1 MENSRSRQLGPNI
14 DWSFAKLK
22 RSETLWGPHGYHRY
36 PAKFIPQL
44 VSNLITN
51 YSCVS
56 DLVVDPFL
64 GSGTTGIEALREER
78 GFWGCDVNPIAL
90 LISKAKC
97 RPINPPTLEMAWQEL
112 SQKLSQFRP
121 LGRRE
126 LSKADLHQIGQTR
139 SYGVSSDDQLD
150 YWFPSAHRHL
160 LERIFGAITSLHS
173 GPIQTFFVCAFSNVL
188 RGCSIW
194 LSGSTKPQ
202 KDLNKRLADP
212 IEALNKQVHRMIRG
226 NQAYWEELAK
236 LGFDSNEFSKR
247 VVLKRQDAK
256 HTSLRDGSVDLVVTS
271 PPYATCYEYNDI
283 HRLTELWLEHYG
295 YLRSTDWVRSCIGSK
310 AVSKRRQEEG
320 GSLFETGSTSA
331 DLALAKLA
339 NATRNSGGK
348 VPDHEVRAL
357 YYYFHDMQIV
367 IRECARTLKPG
378 KDLIL
383 IVGDSYKR
391 GVTIPTSDA
400 LCELATGAGFEFQER
415 ITRKIPARVL
425 VSTRDR
431 ETGRF
436 SSASESDMQAYP
448 EESILVLTR
457 QVRKT
462 LQKGKKNG

>member
-1 MENSRSRQLGPNI
+1 
-14 DWSFAKLK
+14 
-22 RSETLWGPHGYHRY
+22 
-36 PAKFIPQL
+36 
-44 VSNLITN
+44 
-51 YSCVS
+51 
-56 DLVVDPFL
+56 L
-64 GSGTTGIEALREER
+64 GSGTTGIEALREGR
-78 GFWGCDVNPIAL
+78 NFWGCDINPVAL

-97 RPINPPTLEMAWQEL
+97 RPINPPTLEQACHEL
-112 SQKLSQFRP
+112 SQKLSQFKP

-126 LSKADLHQIGQTR
+126 LSKADLHQINRTR

-150 YWFPSAHRHL
+150 YWFPSAHRNL
-160 LERIFGAITSLHS
+160 LECIFDAITNSHA

-202 KDLNKRLADP
+202 KDLDKTLADP
-212 IEALNKQVHRMIRG
+212 IEAFNKQVHQMIQG
-226 NQAYWEELAK
+226 NQAYWEELTQS
-236 LGFDSNEFSKR
+236 GFDSKQFSR
-247 VVLKRQDAK
+247 RIVLKREDAK
-256 HTSLRDGSVDLVVTS
+256 HISLPNESLDLVVTS

-283 HRLTELWLEHYG
+283 HRLTELWLQHYN
-295 YLRSTDWVRSCIGSK
+295 YLRPTDWVRSCIGSK
-310 AVSKRRQEEG
+310 TVSSRHQDVV
-320 GSLFETGSTSA
+320 SSFFQTGSTSA
-331 DLALAKLA
+331 NIALTKLA
-339 NATRNSGGK
+339 NEKPNSEIRG
-348 VPDHEVRAL
+348 PDHEVRAL

-400 LCELATGAGFEFQER
+400 LCELATGAGFELQER

-448 EESILVLTR
+448 EENILVFTQKAR
-457 QVRKT
+457 KSVRKS
-462 LQKGKKNG
+462 KKNG